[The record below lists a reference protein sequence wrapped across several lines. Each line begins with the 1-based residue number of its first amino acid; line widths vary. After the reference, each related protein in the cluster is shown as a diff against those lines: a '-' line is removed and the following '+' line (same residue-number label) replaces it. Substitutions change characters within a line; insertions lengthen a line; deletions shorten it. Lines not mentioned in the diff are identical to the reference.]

1 MLKISGWTPI
11 ECCRAL
17 IYREL
22 KTRVSQV
29 RFGVV
34 GVFIEPLG
42 VMAVFLLIFSI
53 IRSSRGPLDLWLFLG
68 TGIVFFTLFNDI
80 AIRSSNGMIANEAL
94 FFYKPVKPI
103 DTVIARTIVES
114 GLYLIVFLVIIIGTF
129 LFKQKAQLDDISLI
143 LSAYLALVLVSFGI
157 GLILLVATFIY
168 PSLMQFIPLAMRP
181 LWFVLV
187 YLFH

>member
-1 MLKISGWTPI
+1 M
-11 ECCRAL
+11 

-42 VMAVFLLIFSI
+42 VMAVFLLIFSV

-143 LSAYLALVLVSFGI
+143 LSAYLALVLVSFE
-157 GLILLVATFIY
+157 
-168 PSLMQFIPLAMRP
+168 
-181 LWFVLV
+181 
-187 YLFH
+187 